1 MVSVSAQAK
10 GFRRTIA
17 LLLLATLLGSSMAAA
32 NPRAQ
37 PETIA
42 YDIKPVT
49 DPVAVG
55 TWLRQLVG
63 KYRFE
68 GMVQIV
74 YTPPSSATPLYPC
87 VREGVPTDYCQSV
100 KGKGDCVAVGTGP
113 GVQCIL
119 NVEWRDIY
127 EIVNSSSLDEPAG
140 VFNLPGGVSYMNPS
154 MSLFGLDPAKAT
166 INHLLVDNKGLPE
179 GGMGSVAGNRA
190 TFKTPCVNVP
200 ILFNA
205 MKPPPRDREEGPPR
219 TCERII
225 RIDAKP
231 DAALIN
237 MSVEISIND
246 VIWTRQDLTLRREAA
261 AR

>member
-1 MVSVSAQAK
+1 MVSMKARAN

-17 LLLLATLLGSSMAAA
+17 LALPLVVFGIGTAAA

-37 PETIA
+37 PEAIP

-55 TWLRQLVG
+55 NWLRQLVG

-74 YTPPSSATPLYPC
+74 YTPPSSADPLYPC
-87 VREGVPTDYCQSV
+87 VKDGAPTDYCQSV
-100 KGKGDCVAVGTGP
+100 KGKGDCVAIGTGP
-113 GVQCIL
+113 GVQCVL

-127 EIVNSSSLDEPAG
+127 EIVNSSGLEPAG
-140 VFNLPGGVSYMNPS
+140 AFNLPGGVSYMNPS
-154 MSLFGLDPAKAT
+154 MSLFGLDPGTAG

-179 GGMGSVAGNRA
+179 GGIGSVAGDRA
-190 TFKTPCVNVP
+190 TFKTPCVNAP

-219 TCERII
+219 TCERTI

-231 DAALIN
+231 DAALLH
-237 MSVEISIND
+237 MTVEISIND
-246 VIWTRQDLTLRREAA
+246 VIWTRQDLTLRRDKPV
-261 AR
+261 R